1 MAIKFKIKKSNV
13 TVMET
18 KEESFTPIKLE
29 ITDIPKQTPS
39 IYYTLN
45 DAKEDIKE
53 DQILI
58 STPKIVDG
66 SPTSKKVF
74 MLKNKNKIISFLKQ
88 NPDRSLFEVY
98 HQYPFKMCYDFDHD
112 KTETSLDF
120 EAYTKLVTDFI
131 GSVFNDRDLAI
142 SGNTTD
148 KKHSLH
154 LVSPNYTI
162 NSDADLNHVRN
173 IISFLNKTI
182 KNEDGIKLLVD
193 FDETIY
199 KLNGS
204 MKMIY
209 QSKTGQ
215 NRYQE
220 PLNNTS
226 IDFINTHF
234 ITSNIPTD
242 AVSISTHSI
251 EGLEQV
257 KDKQKL
263 IDQKM
268 ETYTKPNATEVMDML
283 NIIDVKYLD
292 NYGDWS
298 KIVLSSKKENV
309 DFVYM
314 CYISSKSLSFDGNVY
329 SNFDDFL
336 ERYNPHS
343 INEKLAELWNQSN
356 NPMTYGSIKHYA
368 KLSDQAEYK
377 NICFKYR
384 QQKMD
389 QSFDFTQSSIAT
401 EYANIMGEDFI
412 YCNKTIYKY
421 NIQSGI
427 WIQNQSGNLLRNS
440 IGTEMT
446 SLYSDKIKEI
456 SNDPNTAQEK
466 KQELIKNYTKI
477 ILSLNTRKFRL
488 DVYNLVLD
496 LIEDNTIEFEQNKY
510 IVCFNNVSF
519 DIRTGES
526 CRACREDYM
535 YITTGYDWIEPT
547 TQELK
552 TVHDLINTI
561 FPIEEE
567 KKLYLS
573 ILSTGLLGET
583 LQKFILANGCGG
595 NGKGTLND
603 LFMSSIGNYGYHAHN
618 QILLKPIKEGAN
630 PEVANM
636 QHRRFVIYR
645 EPDTEGDSRINFSS
659 VKELTGGSNITA
671 RLMHSN
677 KTDCTLTATHIL
689 ECNDKPVIGG
699 KMDNSVARRL
709 IDMPFRSTFV
719 NNPTDHDG
727 EYIYKG
733 NNDVSTREFRDKYK
747 YALFKIVMSYYKTDL
762 DIDDIIPDRIK
773 KRTTEYME
781 SNDELLQWIKEDYEY
796 TGEDSDIIRLTD
808 LYNEYK
814 RSEAYRNLSRDEKR
828 KKTKNKFKECL
839 FCIKSIK
846 KCFRDRY
853 KKQGKDVLSVFIGY
867 RQKDDFIDD
876 DELN

>member
-1 MAIKFKIKKSNV
+1 
-13 TVMET
+13 
-18 KEESFTPIKLE
+18 
-29 ITDIPKQTPS
+29 
-39 IYYTLN
+39 
-45 DAKEDIKE
+45 
-53 DQILI
+53 
-58 STPKIVDG
+58 
-66 SPTSKKVF
+66 
-74 MLKNKNKIISFLKQ
+74 
-88 NPDRSLFEVY
+88 
-98 HQYPFKMCYDFDHD
+98 
-112 KTETSLDF
+112 
-120 EAYTKLVTDFI
+120 
-131 GSVFNDRDLAI
+131 
-142 SGNTTD
+142 
-148 KKHSLH
+148 
-154 LVSPNYTI
+154 
-162 NSDADLNHVRN
+162 
-173 IISFLNKTI
+173 
-182 KNEDGIKLLVD
+182 
-193 FDETIY
+193 
-199 KLNGS
+199 
-204 MKMIY
+204 
-209 QSKTGQ
+209 
-215 NRYQE
+215 
-220 PLNNTS
+220 
-226 IDFINTHF
+226 
-234 ITSNIPTD
+234 
-242 AVSISTHSI
+242 
-251 EGLEQV
+251 
-257 KDKQKL
+257 
-263 IDQKM
+263 
-268 ETYTKPNATEVMDML
+268 
-283 NIIDVKYLD
+283 
-292 NYGDWS
+292 
-298 KIVLSSKKENV
+298 
-309 DFVYM
+309 
-314 CYISSKSLSFDGNVY
+314 
-329 SNFDDFL
+329 
-336 ERYNPHS
+336 
-343 INEKLAELWNQSN
+343 
-356 NPMTYGSIKHYA
+356 MTYGSIKHYA
-368 KLSDQAEYK
+368 KLSNEAEYK

-384 QQKMD
+384 QTKMD

-401 EYANIMGEDFI
+401 EYTNIIGEDFI